1 MAGNLNRNID
11 EYNFSMSFSHHLFF
25 CLNQRS
31 NGEECCDQ
39 HNAFA
44 LFDYAKK
51 RVKELGLAGPGK
63 IRVNKAGCLDRCAD
77 GPVMVVY
84 PQGVWYTMVDVDDV
98 EEIIQS
104 HLIAGRLVERL
115 QLA

>member
-1 MAGNLNRNID
+1 
-11 EYNFSMSFSHHLFF
+11 MSFKNHLFF
-25 CLNQRS
+25 CLNKRN
-31 NGEECCDQ
+31 NGSDCCDQ

-44 LFDYAKK
+44 LFEYAKN
-51 RVKELGLAGPGK
+51 RVKELGLSGPGK
-63 IRVNKAGCLDRCAD
+63 VRVNKSGCLDRCND

-84 PQGVWYTMVDVDDV
+84 PEGIWYTFVDTEDI

-104 HLIAGRLVERL
+104 HLILGRPVERL

>member
-1 MAGNLNRNID
+1 MGF
-11 EYNFSMSFSHHLFF
+11 EHHLFF
-25 CLNQRS
+25 CLNQRK

-44 LFDYAKK
+44 LFEYAKN
-51 RVKELGLAGPGK
+51 RVKALGLAGPGK
-63 IRVNKAGCLDRCAD
+63 VRINKAGCLDRCAD
-77 GPVMVVY
+77 GPVLVVY
-84 PQGVWYTMVDVDDV
+84 QAGIWYTLVDTEDV

-104 HLIAGRLVERL
+104 HLILGRPVERL

>member
-1 MAGNLNRNID
+1 
-11 EYNFSMSFSHHLFF
+11 MSFKNHLFF
-25 CLNQRS
+25 CLNKRN
-31 NGEECCDQ
+31 NGENCCDQ

-44 LFDYAKK
+44 LFEYAKN
-51 RVKELGLAGPGK
+51 RVKELGLNGPGK

-84 PQGVWYTMVDVDDV
+84 PEGIWYTFVDTEDI

-104 HLIAGRLVERL
+104 HLILGCPVERL
-115 QLA
+115 QLD

>member
-1 MAGNLNRNID
+1 
-11 EYNFSMSFSHHLFF
+11 MSFQHHLFF
-25 CLNQRS
+25 CLNQRK

-44 LFDYAKK
+44 LFEYAKN
-51 RVKELGLAGPGK
+51 RVKELGLAGAGK
-63 IRVNKAGCLDRCAD
+63 VRVNKSGCLDRCAE

-84 PQGVWYTMVDVDDV
+84 PAGIWSTLVDTEDV

-104 HLIAGRLVERL
+104 HLIMGRPVERL

>member
-1 MAGNLNRNID
+1 VPWTLNRNID

-31 NGEECCDQ
+31 NSEECCDQ

-63 IRVNKAGCLDRCAD
+63 IRVNKAGCLDRCSD
-77 GPVMVVY
+77 GPVMVIY
-84 PQGVWYTMVDVDDV
+84 PEGIWYTFIDTDDV

-104 HLIAGRLVERL
+104 HLIKGRPVERL
-115 QLA
+115 QLT